1 MAAGSV
7 AIAYAVLLA
16 LGLVPP
22 TAIAAAAAFALIGVT
37 LFVLAWGDPQWA
49 PAPAPRRTPAPAGGS
64 PGARHGRAIPAPHR
78 SAGPGPVGRPA
89 VAAPHPAALA
99 RAATPGEIVWS
110 RLTREPSGVLPV
122 DLVPPTAESPF
133 EALPGESYDLPEE
146 GPGAWPG
153 SSIAA
158 PYGLAWTGTASA
170 PESDLDPRRARGVPP
185 DAAASSA
192 HPSAVEGDP
201 PAAHAAGPG
210 EGRVDRRVR
219 QLPSWP
225 YESAGLAVVH
235 RLPPPV
241 LRGVR
246 LPAPPEPGAG
256 SVHALPYPD
265 GDRGAPVHRL
275 SGDSGVPTVLA
286 VGGRRAPALLISA
299 RRSPPHPQDR

>member
-153 SSIAA
+153 SPIAA
-158 PYGLAWTGTASA
+158 PYGPAWTGTATA
-170 PESDLDPRRARGVPP
+170 PDPTWTPVEHEAFHPMPPHLRPTPPPWKEILQPPTRPAPAKDASTVECASCHRGLTN
-185 DAAASSA
+185 
-192 HPSAVEGDP
+192 P
-201 PAAHAAGPG
+201 PAWRSCTACHRPFCG
-210 EGRVDRRVR
+210 ECAFRSRRNLGQGRCMRCRT
-219 QLPSWP
+219 LM
-225 YESAGLAVVH
+225 EIE
-235 RLPPPV
+235 
-241 LRGVR
+241 
-246 LPAPPEPGAG
+246 EPRFIA
-256 SVHALPYPD
+256 
-265 GDRGAPVHRL
+265 
-275 SGDSGVPTVLA
+275 
-286 VGGRRAPALLISA
+286 
-299 RRSPPHPQDR
+299 